1 MISPVDTTVTAGDPL
16 TVQCTVTAIPYLAV
30 QPTVKLLG
38 PEGTVLVTINMDLM
52 VDLPLDPVRTSHAG
66 QYTCRASVVIA
77 SVSVDVSGQ
86 SSSILTVESESVA
99 DIVLYSVYTTCD
111 PSPST

>member
-1 MISPVDTTVTAGDPL
+1 MISLVDSTVIIGDPL
-16 TVQCTVTAIPYLAV
+16 TVQCTMTVIPYLAV
-30 QPTVKLLG
+30 QPTVELLG
-38 PEGTVLVTINMDLM
+38 SDGSVLATTIMDLM
-52 VDLPLDPVRTSHAG
+52 VDLTLDPVRTSHAG

-86 SSSILTVESESVA
+86 SSSTLTVKSESVT
-99 DIVLYSVYTTCD
+99 DSVCIQLMSLY